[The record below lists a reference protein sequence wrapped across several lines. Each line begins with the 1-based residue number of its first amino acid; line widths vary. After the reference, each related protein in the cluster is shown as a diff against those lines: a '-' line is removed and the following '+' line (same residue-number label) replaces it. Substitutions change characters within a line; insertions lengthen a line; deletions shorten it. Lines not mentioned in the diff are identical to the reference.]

1 MSIKKEQL
9 FTFAA
14 AFGVVRNAV
23 KQVTECKSAS
33 TDKII
38 FNSLNKTIAR
48 KSAQHKEAK

>member
-1 MSIKKEQL
+1 MSIKKEQI

-14 AFGVVRNAV
+14 AFGIVRNAV
-23 KQVTECKSAS
+23 KQVTDCKSES

-48 KSAQHKEAK
+48 KQAQKEAK